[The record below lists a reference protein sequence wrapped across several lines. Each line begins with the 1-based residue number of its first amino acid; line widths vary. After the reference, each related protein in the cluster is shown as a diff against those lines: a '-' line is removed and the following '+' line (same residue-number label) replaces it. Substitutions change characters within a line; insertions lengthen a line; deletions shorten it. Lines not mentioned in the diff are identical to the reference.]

1 MITYEQCCQIR
12 DYYNNFQFYERIEY
26 LKGYKICIFTYR
38 LIGHAEFENPIPGSD
53 LKAYEM
59 RGVTFVFNTDGSLYR
74 RFLALPKFFNIGQT
88 EKTLYDNIKNK
99 KVISIN
105 DKMDGSFIHFIELPD
120 KTIHAK
126 TIGATESP
134 QAIEANKLL
143 LKDTYLLDKVR
154 EFIDLNIQP
163 CFEYVSPMN
172 RIVCKYT
179 VSELVLIQLR
189 CMNTGKILDF
199 AESPVDISNI
209 KKTIKV
215 DKTLEEICNEALTLR
230 DIEGWVISFDDLMV
244 KQKTKWYF
252 ELHSLLTAEIYRE
265 DYIIAKI
272 VDETIDD
279 YLSQIP
285 LSETEVRANIQNVSD
300 IVINYIK
307 ATYDNTMVL
316 VEKCKELG
324 YKDFYQQYNK
334 QIEMNYAMGYVRYEK
349 DVITMIKEDIVKR
362 TYFLSDAQYFLENKK
377 LR

>member
-1 MITYEQCCQIR
+1 MITYEQCCEIR

-38 LIGHAEFENPIPGSD
+38 LIGHAEFENPIPGKD
-53 LKAYEM
+53 YKAHEM
-59 RGVTFVFNTDGSLYR
+59 RGITFVFNTDGSLYR

-88 EKTLYDNIKNK
+88 EPTLYDNIKDK
-99 KVISIN
+99 KVISILY
-105 DKMDGSFIHFIELPD
+105 KMDGSFIHFIELPD

-143 LKDTYLLDKVR
+143 AKDPYLLNKVT
-154 EFIDLNIQP
+154 ELIDLNIQP
-163 CFEYVSPMN
+163 CFEYISPMN

-179 VSELVLIQLR
+179 VSELVMIQLR

-199 AESPVDISNI
+199 DESPVDISSI
-209 KKTIKV
+209 KKADKIN
-215 DKTLEEICNEALTLR
+215 KTLTEIYEEANHIR
-230 DIEGWVISFDDLMV
+230 DIEGWVVSFDDLMV

-252 ELHSLLTAEIYRE
+252 ELHSLLTSEIYRE

-279 YLSQIP
+279 YISQIP
-285 LSETEVRANIQNVSD
+285 QSETEVHSNIKNISD
-300 IVINYIK
+300 IVIGYIK
-307 ATYDNTMVL
+307 TTYENTLVL
-316 VEKCKELG
+316 ADKCKELG
-324 YKDFYQQYNK
+324 YAEFYKQYNK
-334 QIEMNYAMGYVRYEK
+334 QIEMNYAMGYVRYNK
-349 DVITMIKEDIVKR
+349 DILALIKYDIIQK

>member
-59 RGVTFVFNTDGSLYR
+59 RGITFVFNTDGSLYR

-143 LKDTYLLDKVR
+143 SKDTYLLDKVR

-199 AESPVDISNI
+199 TESPVDISNI

-334 QIEMNYAMGYVRYEK
+334 QIEMNYAMGYVRYNK

>member
-26 LKGYKICIFTYR
+26 LKGYKICVFTYR

-59 RGVTFVFNTDGSLYR
+59 RGITFVFNTDGSLYR

-143 LKDTYLLDKVR
+143 SKDTYLLDKVR

-215 DKTLEEICNEALTLR
+215 DKTLEEIYNEASTLR

-285 LSETEVRANIQNVSD
+285 LSETEVHTNIQNISD

-307 ATYDNTMVL
+307 TTYDNTMVL

-324 YKDFYQQYNK
+324 FKDFYQQYNK

-349 DVITMIKEDIVKR
+349 DVISMIKEDIVKR